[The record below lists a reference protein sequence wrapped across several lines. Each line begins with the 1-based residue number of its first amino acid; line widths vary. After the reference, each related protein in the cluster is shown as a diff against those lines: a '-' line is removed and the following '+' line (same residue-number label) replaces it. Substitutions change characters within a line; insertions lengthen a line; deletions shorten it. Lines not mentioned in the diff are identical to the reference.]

1 MASPDSHNQI
11 GRGPAGF
18 LPGSTDPERSHPA
31 ATSSSQQQVPRL
43 PPLPPASLPPG
54 LEYLNQLDL
63 IIIHQQVE
71 LLEMILGTETS
82 NKYEIKNGLGQRVYF
97 AVEESL
103 CFNRTFCAP
112 LRSCAL
118 RIVDNTGREVIAV
131 HRPLRCISCW
141 CPCYLQEL
149 EIQAP
154 PGIVVGYV
162 VQKWDPFLPKFT
174 IQNENKEEVLKIVGP
189 YATCGFFGD
198 VDFEVK
204 TINEKLTIG
213 KISKYWSG
221 FVNGVFTN
229 TDNFGIHVPADL
241 DVKIKAAMIGA
252 CFLIVKT
259 TRYCQFSPGV
269 CWRFM
274 EHSSN
279 STQLSRQNG
288 VRC

>member
-1 MASPDSHNQI
+1 MLLQHWQ
-11 GRGPAGF
+11 
-18 LPGSTDPERSHPA
+18 SHPLFQFAVLRELSGNCRNYGDGIFPILEWSCESQDLPEGQLRNQA
-31 ATSSSQQQVPRL
+31 AFEEVTLTSSWL
-43 PPLPPASLPPG
+43 L
-54 LEYLNQLDL
+54 QLDL

-252 CFLIVKT
+252 CFLIDLM
-259 TRYCQFSPGV
+259 F
-269 CWRFM
+269 F
-274 EHSSN
+274 EHS
-279 STQLSRQNG
+279 LAG
-288 VRC
+288 L